1 MSITKDIMTLKPIS
15 IKATDSLTTAYKI
28 MHAKSIR
35 HLPVVDERNSVVG
48 ILSDRDIQRAMQV
61 KKLNNLQQ
69 EIHLD
74 ASLVVEDFM
83 SWPVYVVSETT
94 TVKHVAE
101 EMLSQ
106 KVSAFLVEDTM
117 GRMKGIIT
125 TDDILQLFIAERDKQ
140 TGVGIKAIS
149 HYFVDAEI

>member
-28 MHAKSIR
+28 MHSKSIR
-35 HLPVVDERNSVVG
+35 HLPVVDDRNSVVG

-61 KKLNNLQQ
+61 RKINNLQQ

-94 TVKHVAE
+94 TVKRVAE

-125 TDDILQLFIAERDKQ
+125 TDDILKLFVAELDKQ
-140 TGVGIKAIS
+140 SGVGIKAIS
-149 HYFVDAEI
+149 HYFMDAEA